1 MYIFPPWKAFGN
13 QTNTIE
19 DQGKKQSKA
28 LKSVKF
34 SDEMNESKQIESTFL
49 QNWMI
54 DFIID
59 KLKGTKQIQNLIKLD
74 ELDYVT
80 KK

>member
-1 MYIFPPWKAFGN
+1 MYIFPPWKAFRN

-28 LKSVKF
+28 LKSVNF

-49 QNWMI
+49 
-54 DFIID
+54 
-59 KLKGTKQIQNLIKLD
+59 
-74 ELDYVT
+74 
-80 KK
+80 